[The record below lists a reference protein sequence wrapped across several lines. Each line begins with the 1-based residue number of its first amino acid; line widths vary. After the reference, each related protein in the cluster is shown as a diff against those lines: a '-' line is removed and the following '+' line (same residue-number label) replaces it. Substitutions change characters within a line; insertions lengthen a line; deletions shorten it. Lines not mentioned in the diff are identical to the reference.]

1 MNIYKQIDTIFS
13 GESEEIPKWAEQI
26 LTELKEIR
34 NMLENQKNVSN
45 QQVHTSSKREFYDF
59 INRFRK
65 KMKADVINKIY
76 PTFEYNGKKIGIDF
90 KGLLYDKKDLK
101 LLSRSEA
108 YMVYKYAY
116 NMEKN
121 NKHSA

>member
-1 MNIYKQIDTIFS
+1 MNIYEQIDTIFS

-26 LTELKEIR
+26 LIELKEIKS
-34 NMLENQKNVSN
+34 MLKEQKTVYKQQIHKSSN
-45 QQVHTSSKREFYDF
+45 KEFYDF
-59 INRFRK
+59 IDRFRK
-65 KMKADVINKIY
+65 KMKADVVNKIY
-76 PTFEYNGKKIGIDF
+76 PTFEYNGKNIGIDF